1 MSWFPVGIPVISL
14 AVSYEGRELQSVHQF
29 RAVADQSAYFEK
41 TALSEPTPEELQL
54 FKDNGD
60 RIRELFAELEQ
71 LSKAA

>member
-1 MSWFPVGIPVISL
+1 MNDANYKAYISFELSLLL
-14 AVSYEGRELQSVHQF
+14 ADRSE
-29 RAVADQSAYFEK
+29 YFEK

-71 LSKAA
+71 WSKAA

>member
-1 MSWFPVGIPVISL
+1 MKDANYKAYISF
-14 AVSYEGRELQSVHQF
+14 ELSLLL
-29 RAVADQSAYFEK
+29 ADQSEYFEK

-54 FKDNGD
+54 FKESGD